1 MTRKNISDAV
11 GGIGSRHIEETASY
25 QAKKQKSIWLKFG
38 AIAACLCLIVVGV
51 FSMGLFGKSTE
62 TATLGDGMLMC
73 GKVTQK
79 NLIDNSP
86 LFRKKAKNLIE
97 ISKIFWYNKDMNYLI
112 LPCEILMNK

>member
-51 FSMGLFGKSTE
+51 FS
-62 TATLGDGMLMC
+62 
-73 GKVTQK
+73 
-79 NLIDNSP
+79 IH
-86 LFRKKAKNLIE
+86 
-97 ISKIFWYNKDMNYLI
+97 
-112 LPCEILMNK
+112 